1 MSELA
6 HDGPG
11 RQLAGRA
18 RVLLGCVAGL
28 AMVLVLL
35 RIRGEAHRSGGVI
48 STLRAGD
55 HRLLA
60 AALGVEAISYL
71 LPGLVL
77 LRLVPGLRYGSA
89 LRVAL
94 ASLGVGSLL
103 PGNPATGGG
112 IGFAELRRLGI
123 ARSDAAASSLALV
136 IGVPAASMA
145 VLAGPTLI
153 GSGLAAPLPAGW
165 RGVVLAA
172 GLTAIALACVIGVSL
187 VSPGRIRHAER
198 TLNRVGGRRNART
211 LLWLG
216 LGTWV
221 ADAGCLWL
229 TGIALHVWLPLA
241 SLPMAYIAGVAIM
254 ALPILPGGLGA
265 VEAALPAIF
274 AAGGASFPA
283 AVIVVVAWRV
293 LSFWIPTVA
302 GLGALVSL
310 HRWRALPVTSSASE

>member
-1 MSELA
+1 MSERA
-6 HDGPG
+6 HDRPRPRRPG
-11 RQLAGRA
+11 RVRA
-18 RVLLGCVAGL
+18 LIGCVAGL
-28 AMVLVLL
+28 ALVLVLL
-35 RIRGEAHRSGGVI
+35 RLRGEAHRSGGVL

-55 HRLLA
+55 QWLLA

-77 LRLVPGLRYGSA
+77 VRLIPGLRYGSA

-103 PGNPATGGG
+103 PGNPLTGGG
-112 IGFAELRRLGI
+112 IGFAELRRLGV
-123 ARSDAAASSLALV
+123 ARSDAAASSVALV

-153 GSGLAAPLPAGW
+153 GSGLAAALPTGW

-172 GLTAIALACVIGVSL
+172 GLIAIALACVIGVSL
-187 VSPGRIRHAER
+187 ASPGRIRHAQR
-198 TLNRVGGRRNART
+198 TLARVGGARNARV
-211 LLWLG
+211 LLG
-216 LGTWV
+216 LGLGAWA

-229 TGIALHVWLPLA
+229 TGVALHVRLPLA

-265 VEAALPAIF
+265 VEATLPAIF

-283 AVIVVVAWRV
+283 AVIVVVTWRV
-293 LSFWIPTVA
+293 LSFWIPTAA
-302 GLGALVSL
+302 GLGALASL
-310 HRWRALPVTSSASE
+310 HRWHALSATS

>member
-6 HDGPG
+6 HDRPRRQRPG
-11 RQLAGRA
+11 MVRA
-18 RVLLGCVAGL
+18 LIGCVVGL
-28 AMVLVLL
+28 AVVLVLL
-35 RIRGEAHRSGGVI
+35 RLRGEASSSGGVI
-48 STLRAGD
+48 STLRAGNQW
-55 HRLLA
+55 LLA

-71 LPGLVL
+71 LPGVVL
-77 LRLVPGLRYGSA
+77 ARLIPGLRYGSA

-94 ASLGVGSLL
+94 ASLGVGSLI
-103 PGNPATGGG
+103 PGNPASGGG
-112 IGFAELRRLGI
+112 IGFVELRRLGV
-123 ARSDAAASSLALV
+123 ARREAAASSVALV

-172 GLTAIALACVIGVSL
+172 GLMAIALAGVIGVSL
-187 VSPGRIRHAER
+187 VSPRRIRHAER
-198 TLNRVGGRRNART
+198 TLARVGGPGNARA
-211 LLWLG
+211 LLG
-216 LGTWV
+216 LGLGAWA

-229 TGIALHVWLPLA
+229 TGIALQVRLPLA

-265 VEAALPAIF
+265 VEATLPAIF

-283 AVIVVVAWRV
+283 AVIVVLTWRA
-293 LSFWIPTVA
+293 LSFWIPTAA
-302 GLGALVSL
+302 GLGALASL
-310 HRWRALPVTSSASE
+310 HRWHALSATS